1 MVDIFRNL
9 IYDIIREMVVMKKV
23 FGKEMIVLWVSL
35 AALVCAAISLNDSLN
50 QLAENEQGNDMD

>member
-1 MVDIFRNL
+1 
-9 IYDIIREMVVMKKV
+9 MVVMKKV

-50 QLAENEQGNDMD
+50 QLAEKEQGNDME